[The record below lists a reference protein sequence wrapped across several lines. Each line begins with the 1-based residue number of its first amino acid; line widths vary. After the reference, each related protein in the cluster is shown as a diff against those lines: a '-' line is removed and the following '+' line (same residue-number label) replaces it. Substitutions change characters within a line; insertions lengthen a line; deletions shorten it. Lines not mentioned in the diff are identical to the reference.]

1 MATKLQEPP
10 LVDVRVSNPVT
21 YLRLWWDKV
30 MGKEGVDFRFT
41 IHPITAFLIAFGV
54 ATAFFGIGR
63 YSVNIPFLKYQI
75 IATIKP
81 TSVPIESWKETAF
94 TGTLHF
100 SSATKKYF
108 LQVTSS
114 SEAITLQ
121 VPANVDLSNLVGK
134 RILTF
139 GNYNKNDRLLI
150 VVDTK
155 NLEVLPKTPVPLP
168 TLEST
173 PSPLSTT
180 IAAPKTDPTP
190 IIPPPIE

>member
-1 MATKLQEPP
+1 MTTSVKEPP
-10 LVDVRVSNPVT
+10 LVDVKVSNPIT
-21 YLRLWWDKV
+21 YLRLWWDRI

-54 ATAFFGIGR
+54 ASAFFGIGR

-75 IATIKP
+75 IPTTKP
-81 TSVPIESWKETAF
+81 TSAPIDSWKETAF

-121 VPANVDLSNLVGK
+121 VPTNVDLSDLVGK

-150 VVDTK
+150 VTDTK
-155 NLEVLPKTPVPLP
+155 NLEVLSKTPVPLP
-168 TLEST
+168 TFEPTPSPITKATIEST
-173 PSPLSTT
+173 PTITPL
-180 IAAPKTDPTP
+180 
-190 IIPPPIE
+190 